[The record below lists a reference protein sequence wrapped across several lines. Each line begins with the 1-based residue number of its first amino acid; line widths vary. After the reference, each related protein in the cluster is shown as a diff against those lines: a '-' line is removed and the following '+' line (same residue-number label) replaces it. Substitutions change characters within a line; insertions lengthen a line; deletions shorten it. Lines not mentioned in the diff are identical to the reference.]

1 MPEFRPRIESNEAD
15 GMRNRT
21 KIAIFPA
28 RARAGALALLVALW
42 PGASG
47 AARADSFFLRSGE
60 PIDGSIVQATRN
72 TLIIRRGIG
81 GMHQTSIRD
90 IEEVRIDLAQGEQIS
105 GQLLGWAEGVYRIR
119 LGGEE
124 VRIGEGRI
132 LSRAPLEAPPSR
144 TPPRRAREV
153 LPVET
158 AAAPAAARTIGVTAV
173 AANAEMPIAE
183 VAPAPKVESDSQTV
197 ALKASVDPA
206 EAGASRV
213 VFRIELS
220 RIAEQTVVLIYGT
233 VDGTARAG
241 TDYEPQ
247 QGVLTLA
254 PGTTRTQVRVPLID
268 HGRPRDD
275 ARFELFLTADPKV
288 VRIAEP
294 RIAATIPGES

>member
-105 GQLLGWAEGVYRIR
+105 SQLLGWAEGPDP
-119 LGGEE
+119 LAGGS
-124 VRIGEGRI
+124 GRRD
-132 LSRAPLEAPPSR
+132 SRASLQDSGSTMRGKRHDASHRVQAGWQHAGSADPDARRMAASLHRRRSRSR
-144 TPPRRAREV
+144 TARWSS
-153 LPVET
+153 
-158 AAAPAAARTIGVTAV
+158 R
-173 AANAEMPIAE
+173 
-183 VAPAPKVESDSQTV
+183 SR
-197 ALKASVDPA
+197 
-206 EAGASRV
+206 AGA
-213 VFRIELS
+213 F
-220 RIAEQTVVLIYGT
+220 
-233 VDGTARAG
+233 
-241 TDYEPQ
+241 
-247 QGVLTLA
+247 
-254 PGTTRTQVRVPLID
+254 
-268 HGRPRDD
+268 
-275 ARFELFLTADPKV
+275 
-288 VRIAEP
+288 
-294 RIAATIPGES
+294 AASLGAAS